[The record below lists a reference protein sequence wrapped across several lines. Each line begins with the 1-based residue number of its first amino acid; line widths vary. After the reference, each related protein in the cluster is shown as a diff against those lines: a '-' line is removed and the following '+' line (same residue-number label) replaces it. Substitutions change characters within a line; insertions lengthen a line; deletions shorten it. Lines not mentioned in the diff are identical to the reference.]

1 MNYIQSNI
9 DKKIKLFNSLNKKEE
24 LKVIHQA
31 RFEFLL
37 FFILGYLWNKN
48 LSKIDPDDKAF
59 VSKNINSPSIGTIVK
74 LCRILDIDNEIFKDK
89 KVSQTI
95 DKYPSLRNEKIGHG
109 YSFNDETESLISI
122 LDNLTHLVEN
132 SNVPIL
138 SSKVDLILVVSE
150 EKDISNGIRFLDNGS
165 DYLPWTCPKKI
176 YDFQIDNLYCTTGVN
191 EYFRLSPFI
200 LLKDEGEFYSFC
212 SIQEKL
218 LGQVKYNRLL
228 KSGKYFQNWEEL
240 ISLDI
245 EQDSTKRKSGN
256 GTIINIYENNY
267 NKYIDIGIKK
277 KKFKFLTKNKSS
289 VCATIW
295 GHGGVGKTATVQSIC
310 EDLANVEHKKFDYI
324 AFLSAKDRR
333 YNYYTGEIE
342 EITDNISSLEELI
355 KSLNLIIFGE
365 NSDKEDKIINHE
377 GKLCIV
383 VDDFETFSKSE
394 KEKIRNFILRLNINH
409 HKVIITT
416 RANIIIGQELPTN
429 ELNEIETSKFL
440 LEVIQNEIPNIY
452 REIKLELEKDENSQ
466 LVHFVTSGRPLFI
479 FQLAFIIGQKGNIKE
494 ALRKDIKDSIAAK
507 NFLYGRLYDDYLSKT
522 AQDIFVSISLL
533 VTSDDLTNLIN
544 KIKYILNLEHDED
557 NFWTAM
563 KELVRLKV
571 IKIDEDNKFF
581 EVYSKEI
588 LQIMS
593 NYYQKRGDKF
603 KDACVGR
610 LRQISR
616 DKTYDNEEALLQ
628 RAKEY
633 QLSKNEEE
641 VISSYRQILNRTSSP
656 EDIKVQAILSLA
668 AYLVDRGNKN
678 KALNLLD
685 EFQHVFQTNSFYN
698 KMHSTYYW
706 GNGTEEQKY
715 KAIKILL
722 DFTSKGIDF
731 TKNINLEISGQLLT
745 YRCIMIINDW
755 LELNTKNRYK
765 EVTIEEYKRERN
777 KQIRVCKDIYNQQGV
792 KLFNY
797 SIQRKLDTMQSG
809 VRQNLIAGLYQ
820 FLDIC
825 LRINKFDKGL
835 EICDYMLYYAPK
847 HFHPQF
853 QRKKRKFD
861 AIIYKETGISK
872 PKYSTHDKFKNPT
885 QETEFGAKLKDILKK
900 KKS

>member
-9 DKKIKLFNSLNKKEE
+9 DKKVKLLNSFNKLEE

-31 RFEFLL
+31 RFEFFL

-48 LSKIDPDDKAF
+48 ISKIDSDDKAII
-59 VSKNINSPSIGTIVK
+59 SKNVIYPSIGTIVR
-74 LCRILDIDNEIFKDK
+74 LCRILDVDNEIFKDK
-89 KVSQTI
+89 KVSQAI

-109 YSFNDETESLISI
+109 YSFGDETESLISI
-122 LDNLTHLVEN
+122 LDNLISLIKS

-138 SSKVDLILVVSE
+138 TGKVDLILVVSE
-150 EKDISNGIRFLDNGS
+150 DKDVFSGIRFLSNGS
-165 DYLPWTCPKKI
+165 DYLPWSCPKKI
-176 YDFQIDNLYCTTGVN
+176 YNFEEDNLYGTTGIN
-191 EYFRLSPFI
+191 DYFRLSPFI

-212 SIQEKL
+212 NIQEKL
-218 LGQVKYNRLL
+218 LGRVKYNRLL
-228 KSGKYFQNWEEL
+228 KSGKYFQNWKEL

-277 KKFKFLTKNKSS
+277 KIFKFLTKNKAS

-310 EDLANVEHKKFDYI
+310 EDLANDEYKKFDYI
-324 AFLSAKDRR
+324 TFLSAKDRR

-365 NSDKEDKIINHE
+365 NSDDEEKITNYE
-377 GKLCIV
+377 GRICIV
-383 VDDFETFSKSE
+383 VDDFETFSQEE
-394 KEKIRNFILRLNINH
+394 KEKIRDFILRLNINH
-409 HKVIITT
+409 HKVVITT

-429 ELNEIETSKFL
+429 ELNETETSKFL

-452 REIKLELEKDENSQ
+452 GEIKTELESPENLK
-466 LVHFVTSGRPLFI
+466 LVHSITSGRPLFI
-479 FQLAFIIGQKGNIKE
+479 FQLAFIIGQKGNIQE
-494 ALRKDIKDSIAAK
+494 ALKFDIKDSTAAK
-507 NFLYGRLYDDYLSKT
+507 NFLYGRLYDDYLSPT
-522 AQDIFVSISLL
+522 AKDIFVSISLL
-533 VTSDDLTNLIN
+533 VASDDLSNLIN
-544 KIKYILNLEHDED
+544 KIKYILNLEHEED
-557 NFWTAM
+557 NFWSAI

-571 IKIDEDNKFF
+571 IKTDEDNKFF

-593 NYYQKRGDKF
+593 NYYQRRGDRF
-603 KDACVGR
+603 KGGCVSR
-610 LRQISR
+610 LNQINR
-616 DKTYDNEEALLQ
+616 DKTLDNEQALLQ
-628 RAKEY
+628 NAKAS

-641 VISSYRQILNRTSSP
+641 VISNYRQILNRTSSP
-656 EDIKVQAILSLA
+656 EEVKVQAILSLA

-678 KALNLLD
+678 KALDLLD
-685 EFQHVFQTNSFYN
+685 EFRHVFQSNSFYN
-698 KMHSTYYW
+698 KMHATYYW

-722 DFTSKGIDF
+722 DFTSKGIDL
-731 TKNINLEISGQLLT
+731 TKDINLEISGQLLT

-755 LELNTKNRYK
+755 LELNTQNRYK
-765 EVTIEEYKRERN
+765 EITYEEYGRDRG
-777 KQIRVCKDIYNQQGV
+777 KQKQVCKDIYNKQGV

-797 SIQRKLDTMQSG
+797 ACQYKLDEMQSG
-809 VRQNLIAGLYQ
+809 VRQNVIAGLYQ

-825 LRINKFDKGL
+825 LRIGKFEKGR
-835 EICDYMLYYAPK
+835 EICEYMIYFAPK

-853 QRKKRKFD
+853 QRKRKKFES
-861 AIIYKETGISK
+861 IIYKETGVSK
-872 PKYSTHDKFKNPT
+872 PKYSTHNKFKDN
-885 QETEFGAKLKDILKK
+885 ETVLGEKLKNILKK
-900 KKS
+900 KGK